1 MIMQNLIPAIVAA
14 SLMGSV
20 AAFAQTTP
28 PTPPASQGSSAAEK
42 TSENPAGDRCVQ
54 SQEGCATQPLFITLT
69 DAQAKGWIDKVVYDS
84 DGKKFGEV
92 AAFARD
98 GSGKVTEMHADIGGF
113 LGLGQ
118 TRVRVMPSQFKLI
131 DDRAVLSLTAEQA
144 KTLPR
149 VQP

>member
-1 MIMQNLIPAIVAA
+1 MQKLILAIVAA

-20 AAFAQTTP
+20 AALAQTTP
-28 PTPPASQGSSAAEK
+28 PTDQGPSVVEKKMAPPASPSVA
-42 TSENPAGDRCVQ
+42 SE
-54 SQEGCATQPLFITLT
+54 SITLT
-69 DAQAKGWIDKVVYDS
+69 DEQAKGWIDKVVYDS

-98 GSGKVTEMHADIGGF
+98 GSGKVTEMHADTGGF

-131 DDRAVLSLTAEQA
+131 DDRAVLLITAEQA
-144 KTLPR
+144 KTLPK
-149 VQP
+149 VES

>member
-1 MIMQNLIPAIVAA
+1 MQKLIPAIVAA

-28 PTPPASQGSSAAEK
+28 PTPPASQGQSAVEK
-42 TSENPAGDRCVQ
+42 TSE
-54 SQEGCATQPLFITLT
+54 LITLT
-69 DAQAKGWIDKVVYDS
+69 DEQAKGWIDKVVYDS

-92 AAFARD
+92 AAFSRD

-113 LGLGQ
+113 LGMGQ

-131 DDRAVLSLTAEQA
+131 DDRAVLSITAVQA

>member
-1 MIMQNLIPAIVAA
+1 MQKLIPAIVAA

-28 PTPPASQGSSAAEK
+28 PTPPTSQEPSAVEK
-42 TSENPAGDRCVQ
+42 TSELIA
-54 SQEGCATQPLFITLT
+54 LT
-69 DAQAKGWIDKVVYDS
+69 DAQAKGWIDKVVYGS
-84 DGKKFGEV
+84 DGKKVGEV

-113 LGLGQ
+113 LGMGQ

-131 DDRAVLSLTAEQA
+131 DDRAVLSITAEQT

-149 VQP
+149 IQP

>member
-1 MIMQNLIPAIVAA
+1 MQKLIPAIVAA

-28 PTPPASQGSSAAEK
+28 PTPPASQGPSAVEQKMAPPASPSVA
-42 TSENPAGDRCVQ
+42 SE
-54 SQEGCATQPLFITLT
+54 LITLT
-69 DAQAKGWIDKVVYDS
+69 DEQAKGWIDKVVYDS

-113 LGLGQ
+113 LGMGQ

-131 DDRAVLSLTAEQA
+131 DDRAVLLITAEQA
-144 KTLPR
+144 KSLPK
-149 VQP
+149 VES

>member
-1 MIMQNLIPAIVAA
+1 MQKLILAIVAA

-20 AAFAQTTP
+20 AALAQTTP
-28 PTPPASQGSSAAEK
+28 PANQGPSAVEKEMAPPALPSVASQS
-42 TSENPAGDRCVQ
+42 
-54 SQEGCATQPLFITLT
+54 ITLT
-69 DAQAKGWIDKVVYDS
+69 DEQAKGWIDKVVYDS
-84 DGKKFGEV
+84 DGKKFGAV

-131 DDRAVLSLTAEQA
+131 DDRAVLSITAEQA
-144 KTLPR
+144 KTLPK
-149 VQP
+149 VKS

>member
-1 MIMQNLIPAIVAA
+1 MQKLIPAIVAA

-28 PTPPASQGSSAAEK
+28 PTPPASQGQSAVEK
-42 TSENPAGDRCVQ
+42 TAE
-54 SQEGCATQPLFITLT
+54 LITLT
-69 DAQAKGWIDKVVYDS
+69 DAQAKGWIDKVVYGSDS
-84 DGKKFGEV
+84 KKVGEV

-113 LGLGQ
+113 LGMGQ
-118 TRVRVMPSQFKLI
+118 TRVRVVPSQFKLI
-131 DDRAVLSLTAEQA
+131 DDRAVLSITAEQA

>member
-1 MIMQNLIPAIVAA
+1 MTMQTLIPAVVAV

-20 AAFAQTTP
+20 AAFAQATP
-28 PTPPASQGSSAAEK
+28 PTPPASQGPSAVEKELAPPASPSAA
-42 TSENPAGDRCVQ
+42 SE
-54 SQEGCATQPLFITLT
+54 FISLT
-69 DAQAKGWIDKVVYDS
+69 DAQAKGWIDKVVYGS
-84 DGKKFGEV
+84 DGKKLGEV

-131 DDRAVLSLTAEQA
+131 DDRAILSLTAEQA

-149 VQP
+149 V

>member
-1 MIMQNLIPAIVAA
+1 MQKLIPAIVAA

-28 PTPPASQGSSAAEK
+28 PTPPASQEPSAVEK
-42 TSENPAGDRCVQ
+42 TSE
-54 SQEGCATQPLFITLT
+54 LITLT
-69 DAQAKGWIDKVVYDS
+69 DAQAKGWIDKVVYGS
-84 DGKKFGEV
+84 DGKKVGEV

-98 GSGKVTEMHADIGGF
+98 DSGKVTEMHADIGGF
-113 LGLGQ
+113 LGMGQ
-118 TRVRVMPSQFKLI
+118 TRVRVMRSQFKLI

>member
-1 MIMQNLIPAIVAA
+1 MIMQKLIPAVVAA

-28 PTPPASQGSSAAEK
+28 TTPPASQGPSAVEK
-42 TSENPAGDRCVQ
+42 TSE
-54 SQEGCATQPLFITLT
+54 FITLT
-69 DAQAKGWIDKVVYDS
+69 DEQAKGWIDKVVYGS
-84 DGKKFGEV
+84 DGKKVGEV

-98 GSGKVTEMHADIGGF
+98 GSGKVSEMHADIGGF
-113 LGLGQ
+113 LGMGE
-118 TRVRVMPSQFKLI
+118 TRVRVMPSQFELI
-131 DDRAVLSLTAEQA
+131 DDRAVLSITAEQV

>member
-1 MIMQNLIPAIVAA
+1 MQKLIPAIVAA

-28 PTPPASQGSSAAEK
+28 PTPPASQGQSAVEK
-42 TSENPAGDRCVQ
+42 TSE
-54 SQEGCATQPLFITLT
+54 LITLT
-69 DAQAKGWIDKVVYDS
+69 DEQAKGWIDKVVYGS
-84 DGKKFGEV
+84 DGNKVGEV
-92 AAFARD
+92 AAFSRD

-113 LGLGQ
+113 LGMGQ

-131 DDRAVLSLTAEQA
+131 DDRAVLSITAEQA